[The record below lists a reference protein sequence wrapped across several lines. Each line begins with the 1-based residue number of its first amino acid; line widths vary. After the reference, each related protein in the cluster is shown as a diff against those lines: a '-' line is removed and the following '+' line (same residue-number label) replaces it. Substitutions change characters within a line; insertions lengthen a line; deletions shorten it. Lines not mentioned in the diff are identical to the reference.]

1 MNLFK
6 KYFFYFYILL
16 LSFQIIFIAH
26 YGVKLLPTSIPTYP
40 YYESVALYF
49 NGYKKSE
56 LIQYL
61 VGVISIGLWASG
73 IFIFRTLIEQR
84 TKFKTFYLVKY
95 LTGWVFMFVFLILI
109 PALIWSDNHISYPMK
124 MTIAMAVLGISIC
137 LPIGFKSLSRY
148 HTIQTLEQGLAV
160 IHHYLLPKQNDFSRL
175 YKFLILLGY
184 LQLVI
189 LFYEPIFQQ
198 IKIITEYWNIDEIT
212 LIDENKSVNKHNYLE
227 TIFTKVDNPPINEDS
242 LTSFDLNSLADT
254 QTIKDHQFQLTNE
267 EEKFL
272 EKNTFELHWQI
283 LSRFMIHHNSFI
295 FIPVQEFELN
305 RDSKEINAQYGL
317 GFAWILSKA
326 YDWTGGVSIDKWLR
340 LSYSLYYIYFLFFIA
355 VSYRLTKDWGFT
367 AIVFL
372 ISMSVINARGYDFLL
387 LPPGESP
394 WRHFFDL
401 WVVWFL
407 YSYGKTKNILYYCL
421 ALCFGVVSIILNPQ
435 IGIMI
440 FIPIILV
447 GIFFSMYQREF
458 SWKTVASIIIGLVLA
473 LWVWKISLSA
483 DDLAMYYIDGVIGF
497 PITTKQLL
505 YFLSLI
511 AVGYTL
517 VLLLIRRTECEYI
530 LPLLFLFFYSQELL
544 LYVVW
549 HYNGDGLKSRAFIY
563 ILTIGLILFYTSKSW
578 NERLIKVLWILL
590 TVYAV
595 TVYSKSVGKVFS
607 SKKHYNEIFKTHV
620 TYDWTMEKARFVSTM
635 NPAPFENGINL
646 IRKYSQGLN
655 GIYIISEYDNLLPFL
670 ANKYSEMPFFDLK
683 WYLITPKELYKSTTV
698 LQKNKPKYLFVD
710 TGIDRIYEK
719 EIIDIQTPGIGYLY
733 QESIWR
739 VQRLKL
745 LQRIFNEIRDEYV
758 LVEKGVIISVY
769 KRKDNNET
777 H

>member
-1 MNLFK
+1 MNSFK
-6 KYFFYFYILL
+6 KYFFYFYIFL
-16 LSFQIIFIAH
+16 LSLQIVVIAN

-56 LIQYL
+56 LIQYMI
-61 VGVISIGLWASG
+61 GVVSIGLWASG
-73 IFIFRTLIEQR
+73 IFIFRTPIEQR

-95 LTGWVFMFVFLILI
+95 LSGWMLMFLFLILI
-109 PALIWSDNHISYPMK
+109 PTLIWNDNHISYLMK
-124 MTIAMAVLGISIC
+124 MAMAMVVLSIAIW
-137 LPIGFKSLSRY
+137 LPMGFKSLSRY
-148 HTIQTLEQGLAV
+148 YVIQIIEQVLAV
-160 IHHYLLPKQNDFSRL
+160 IYHYLLPKGNDFSRL

-189 LFYEPIFQQ
+189 LFYEPIFQH
-198 IKIITEYWNIDEIT
+198 IKIITEYWNIDEVT
-212 LIDENKSVNKHNYLE
+212 LIDENKSVDKHDYLE
-227 TIFTKVDNPPINEDS
+227 TIFAKTKDS
-242 LTSFDLNSLADT
+242 SIIEESPTYFDPSSLQNSESITNA
-254 QTIKDHQFQLTNE
+254 QIHLTNE
-267 EEKFL
+267 EEQFL
-272 EKNTFELHWQI
+272 AKNEFELHWQV

-295 FIPVQEFELN
+295 FIPVQEFELKRN
-305 RDSKEINAQYGL
+305 SQEIDAQYGL

-326 YDWTGGVSIDKWLR
+326 YNWTGGISIDKWLR
-340 LSYSLYYIYFLFFIA
+340 LSYSLYYVYFLLFIA
-355 VSYRLTKDWGFT
+355 LSYRLTKDWRFT

-421 ALCFGVVSIILNPQ
+421 ALCFGVMSILLNPQ

-440 FIPIILV
+440 FVPIMLV
-447 GIFFSMYQREF
+447 GMFFSINQREF
-458 SWKTVASIIIGLVLA
+458 SWKIAISIIIGLGLA
-473 LWVWKISLSA
+473 LWAWKTSLSA
-483 DDLAMYYIDGVIGF
+483 SDLAIYYIDGVIGF

-511 AVGYTL
+511 AVGYAL
-517 VLLLIRRTECEYI
+517 VLLLIRRIESQYVF
-530 LPLLFLFFYSQELL
+530 PLLFLFFYSQELL

-563 ILTIGLILFYTSKSW
+563 ILTIGLMLYYASKSW
-578 NERLIKVLWILL
+578 NERFVKVLWILL

-595 TVYSKSVGKVFS
+595 TVYSKSVSKVFS
-607 SKKHYNEIFKTHV
+607 SKKHYNEIFKTHT
-620 TYDWTMEKARFVSTM
+620 TYNWTMDKAQFVSTM
-635 NPAPFENGINL
+635 NPEPFEKGIDL
-646 IRKYSQGLN
+646 IQKYSQGQN
-655 GIYIISEYDNLLPFL
+655 GIYIISEYDNILPFL
-670 ANKYSEMPFFDLK
+670 ANKYSLMPFFDLK
-683 WYLITPKELYKSTTV
+683 WYLITPKELDNSIRV
-698 LQKNKPKYLFVD
+698 LQKDKPKYLFVD
-710 TGIDRIYEK
+710 TGTDRMYEK
-719 EIIDIQTPGIGYLY
+719 EVIDAKVPSIGYLH

-739 VQRLKL
+739 VQRLML
-745 LQRIFNEIRDEYV
+745 LKHIFDTVRSEYE
-758 LVEKGVIISVY
+758 LIEKGTLISVY
-769 KRKDNNET
+769 KRKDTNEI